1 MKGIAGWTALALA
14 GLVLAAGLGLAAR
27 ELSSQE
33 VGLSAEPITVG
44 DDLAPAAAE
53 RERTTTTE
61 TTERTD
67 TEEERTAAQP
77 APAAPATP
85 APTDDKGGEREGS
98 DDNSGKGSGGGGSD
112 DSSGKGSG
120 GGDDD

>member
-27 ELSSQE
+27 ELSSQD

-44 DDLAPAAAE
+44 DELAPAAAQPK
-53 RERTTTTE
+53 RKRKAKTR
-61 TTERTD
+61 TTERTE
-67 TEEERTAAQP
+67 TTAAPDPAQP
-77 APAAPATP
+77 RPAAP
-85 APTDDKGGEREGS
+85 APTDDKGGLRP
-98 DDNSGKGSGGGGSD
+98 DDNSGKGSSGGGG

-120 GGDDD
+120 GDD